1 MDVAIP
7 NLDFIRQLIADAR
20 QDVPAMDVEA
30 SACCRALVWGPT
42 ASRHNR
48 GIDNVADFPKRLAHR
63 KHAAKASCRQH

>member
-30 SACCRALVWGPT
+30 LRMLQGTGMGTDSIT
-42 ASRHNR
+42 AQQGDR
-48 GIDNVADFPKRLAHR
+48 
-63 KHAAKASCRQH
+63 